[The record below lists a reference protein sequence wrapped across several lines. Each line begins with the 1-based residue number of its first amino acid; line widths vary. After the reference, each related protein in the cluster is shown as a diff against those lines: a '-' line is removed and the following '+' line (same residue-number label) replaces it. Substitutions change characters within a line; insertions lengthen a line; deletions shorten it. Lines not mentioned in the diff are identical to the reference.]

1 MTLREKLERQG
12 NWLFRYRSYLPI
24 LILLI
29 ILLEMRDF
37 TYPYNDHTWDQRWEL
52 FCLSIAFMGL
62 AIRLYTIGHVPKGTS
77 GRNTKKQV
85 ADVLNTTGIYSVVR
99 NPLYLGN
106 FFMWFAAGLFIREWW
121 VSILIITVFYIY
133 HERIVF
139 AEEEFLR
146 QKFGENYIKWASV
159 TPAFVPNF
167 KLWKS
172 SNMEFSVKT
181 VLRREY
187 HGFFGIII
195 TFALLEAVGNY
206 SVMGNFHLDLM
217 WQFIVA
223 GGFGI
228 YFILRILSNCTK
240 VLYVEGR

>member
-1 MTLREKLERQG
+1 MTLREKIERQG
-12 NWLFRYRSYLPI
+12 NWIFRFRSYLPM

-29 ILLEMRDF
+29 ILLEMRNF
-37 TYPYNDHTWDQRWEL
+37 TYPYNDHSLDQIWEL
-52 FCLSIAFMGL
+52 FCLSIAFLGL
-62 AIRLYTIGHVPKGTS
+62 AIRVYTIGYVPKGTS
-77 GRNTKKQV
+77 GRNTKQQV
-85 ADVLNTTGIYSVVR
+85 AEVLNTTGIYSVVR

-106 FFMWFAAGLFIREWW
+106 FFMWFAAGVFIREWW
-121 VSILIITVFYIY
+121 VSIIIITVFYIY

-146 QKFGENYIKWASV
+146 RKYGEIYIKWASI
-159 TPAFVPNF
+159 TPAFVPNI
-167 KLWKS
+167 KQWKP

-187 HGFFGIII
+187 HGFFGIIA

-206 SVMGNFHLDLM
+206 SVIGGFHLDLM
-217 WQFIVA
+217 WQV
-223 GGFGI
+223 
-228 YFILRILSNCTK
+228 ILGVGLGVYMILSILSNYTK